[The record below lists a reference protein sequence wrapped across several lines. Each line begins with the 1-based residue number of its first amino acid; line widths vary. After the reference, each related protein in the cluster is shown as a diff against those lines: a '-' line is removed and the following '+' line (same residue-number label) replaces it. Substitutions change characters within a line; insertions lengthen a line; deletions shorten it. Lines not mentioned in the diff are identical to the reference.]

1 MISCHSFEG
10 RNEMGKLDNKVA
22 VITGGARGIGKQIA
36 LTFAIEGAD
45 VVIGDIL
52 EMDSAAQEITNI
64 GGKVITVKTDVTN
77 QDEVKNLFDTTI
89 ATFKKV
95 DVLVNNAGIPGRTTL
110 MEMTEDTWDQIFN
123 VNLKAVLFCTQAA
136 AGYMMAQK
144 YGKIVNIAS
153 IAGLQHTYME
163 KVSPNYATSKAGAI
177 RFTKLC
183 SKEFGPHGINVN
195 AIAPGFV
202 ETDIIYRGRSPEE
215 AKQFID
221 EEIKNT
227 PIGRAG
233 APQDIANLALFLA
246 SDDSSYI
253 TGQTIVADGGRS

>member
-1 MISCHSFEG
+1 
-10 RNEMGKLDNKVA
+10 MGKLDNKVA

-45 VVIGDIL
+45 IVIGDIL
-52 EMDSAAQEITNI
+52 DMDAAAQEITNMERR
-64 GGKVITVKTDVTN
+64 VITVKTDVSR

-89 ATFKKV
+89 AAFKKV

-110 MEMTEDTWDQIFN
+110 MEMTEDTWDKIFN
-123 VNLKAVLFCTQAA
+123 VNLKGVLFCTQAA
-136 AGYMMAQK
+136 ARTMMAQK

-153 IAGLQHTYME
+153 IAGLGHTYME
-163 KVSPNYATSKAGAI
+163 KVSPNYATSKAGTI

-183 SKEFGPHGINVN
+183 SKEFGPFGINVN

-202 ETDIIYRGRSPEE
+202 ETDSIYTGRSPEE
-215 AKQFID
+215 AEQFKN
-221 EEIKNT
+221 EEIQQT

-233 APQDIANLALFLA
+233 TPQDIANLALFLA
-246 SDDSSYI
+246 SDDSSFI
-253 TGQTIVADGGRS
+253 TGQTIVADGGRA